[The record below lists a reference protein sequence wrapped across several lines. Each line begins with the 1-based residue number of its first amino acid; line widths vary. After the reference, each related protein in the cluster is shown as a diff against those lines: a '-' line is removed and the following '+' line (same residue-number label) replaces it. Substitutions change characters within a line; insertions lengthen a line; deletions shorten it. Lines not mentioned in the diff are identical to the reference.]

1 MNQSD
6 IAAAPHRVLVL
17 SASYGAGHNQA
28 ARAIQQAI
36 ADKAPSTEVRI
47 VDFFQFVSQPL
58 NRLVQ
63 NVYVQSVRHLPLG
76 YGMFYK
82 TTSAISADSW
92 WQRQLNGLGR
102 QRLLDYLKVFRP
114 DLIICTFPTPAGVLS
129 EMRIEG
135 SVDVPVFVVITDFT
149 VHSQWLHPNIDRF
162 FVAADEVAEGL
173 QDRGIDR
180 TDITVSGIPVGSE
193 FSRRL
198 GRREAREM
206 LGLRTDLPMVLV
218 MAGAFNMLSGV
229 GDVVQILAE
238 IEIPH
243 QSVIIAGR
251 DERLAS
257 KLRDLTGAAKHPVE
271 VKGFVNNVHT
281 MMSAADFLVTKAG
294 GITIS
299 EALSCDLPL
308 IIYRAIPGQ
317 EESNTAFL
325 ARSGA
330 ALPTRNYAELE
341 SAVRRL
347 LSDRDGLAEMRAA
360 ARDLARPDAAAIIAD
375 NALESRESVHR
386 TSRLYKDKVLV

>member
-1 MNQSD
+1 M
-6 IAAAPHRVLVL
+6 AAPNRVLVL

-28 ARAIQQAI
+28 ARAVQQAI
-36 ADKAPSTEVRI
+36 INKAPASDVRI

-63 NVYVQSVRHLPLG
+63 NVYVQSVRHMPSG

-114 DLIICTFPTPAGVLS
+114 DIIVCTFPTPAGVLS
-129 EMRIEG
+129 EMRVEG
-135 SVDVPVFVVITDFT
+135 TVDIPVFVVITDFT
-149 VHSQWLHPNIDRF
+149 VHSQWLHPNVDRF

-173 QDRGIDR
+173 QSRGIDQA
-180 TDITVSGIPVGSE
+180 DITVSGIPIGPQ
-193 FSRRL
+193 FSNRL
-198 GRREAREM
+198 DKEKARGE
-206 LGLRTDLPMVLV
+206 LGLRLDLPLVLV

-229 GDVVQILAE
+229 GEVAQILAA

-243 QSVIIAGR
+243 QSVIVAGR
-251 DERLAS
+251 DQRLAS
-257 KLRDLTGAAKHPVE
+257 RLRELTASAKHPVQ
-271 VKGFVNNVHT
+271 VTGFVNNVHT

-294 GITIS
+294 GLTVS

-308 IIYRAIPGQ
+308 IIYRAVPGQ

-325 ARSGA
+325 ARHGA
-330 ALPTRNYAELE
+330 AIPTRNYAGLE
-341 SAVRRL
+341 SAVRNL
-347 LSDRDGLAEMRAA
+347 LSDGARLAEMRAT
-360 ARDLARPDAAAIIAD
+360 ARRLARPDAADIIAD
-375 NALESRESVHR
+375 QVLAAGES
-386 TSRLYKDKVLV
+386 SRRLGEQVKDKVLV